1 MEQRIFPS
9 EKQSHVPGIDKLS
22 KHCQEPPAPL
32 QAWPRGQRAAAHQL
46 SSLSFFPETK
56 FQSAPANK
64 STSSLLAA
72 PVLLP
77 FNS

>member
-9 EKQSHVPGIDKLS
+9 EKQSHVPGLDKLS
-22 KHCQEPPAPL
+22 NHCQEPPAPL
-32 QAWPRGQRAAAHQL
+32 QTWPRGQPAAAHQL
-46 SSLSFFPETK
+46 SSLSFLPETK

-64 STSSLLAA
+64 SISSPLAA